1 MKTEHIIRLNQVIG
15 KALRETAH
23 EAHSARIESMKA
35 RPFDEVVTA
44 IKNKKITGQNKANG
58 YFVSDAVRYFND
70 RLEKEYE
77 EILSEVEAETAEWFK
92 AIEKFRW

>member
-1 MKTEHIIRLNQVIG
+1 M
-15 KALRETAH
+15 REAAF
-23 EAHSARIESMKA
+23 EAHSERIESMKA
-35 RPFDEVVTA
+35 RPFDEVITA

-58 YFVSDAVRYFND
+58 YFVSDAIKYFDD

-77 EILSEVEAETAEWFK
+77 EIWSEVEAETAEWFK

>member
-1 MKTEHIIRLNQVIG
+1 MKTEHTIRLNQIIG
-15 KALRETAH
+15 KAMREAAH
-23 EAHSARIESMKA
+23 EAHLQRIESMKA

-58 YFVSDAVRYFND
+58 YFVSDAIKYFDD

-77 EILSEVEAETAEWFK
+77 EIEAEAETAEWFK